1 MREFRGHTSTRTHSG
16 VRCSLPTW
24 LSFYAVHFTHSHLFY
39 PFYIFIGTCKIVIP
53 HTTHNISTLTKN
65 VQSICDRQL
74 KKESENVQSICDRQ
88 LKKESENVQSIC
100 DRQLKKESENV
111 QSICDRQLKKE
122 SENVDKQMRI
132 TAATKA
138 LLLITDSGSQMVLI
152 HCTCRNNC
160 YRNFCSY
167 FLWAVAI
174 LFV

>member
-74 KKESENVQSICDRQ
+74 KKESENV
-88 LKKESENVQSIC
+88 
-100 DRQLKKESENV
+100 
-111 QSICDRQLKKE
+111 
-122 SENVDKQMRI
+122 DKQMRI

>member
-1 MREFRGHTSTRTHSG
+1 MREFRRHTSTRTHSG

-53 HTTHNISTLTKN
+53 HTTHNVNTLTK
-65 VQSICDRQL
+65 
-74 KKESENVQSICDRQ
+74 
-88 LKKESENVQSIC
+88 
-100 DRQLKKESENV
+100 NV